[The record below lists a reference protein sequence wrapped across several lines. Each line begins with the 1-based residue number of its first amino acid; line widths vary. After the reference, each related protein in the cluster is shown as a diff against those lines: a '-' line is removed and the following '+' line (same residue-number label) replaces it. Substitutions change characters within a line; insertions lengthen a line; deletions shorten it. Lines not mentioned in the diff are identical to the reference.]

1 MSFLELNHVTKSF
14 GNLRA
19 VNDVTFEIE
28 QGKITAIIG
37 PNGAGKTTIFNLI
50 TGWHRV
56 TSGQI
61 LYKGENITQLPTYKI
76 LKRGI
81 GRSFQII
88 NIFKNLTVFEN
99 VRMGVLARANKSMN
113 FLRSVNNRSF
123 SGLKEKTIHLIQT
136 VGLQQEMNTIATTLS
151 HGDQKALEIAIA
163 LSAEPVLLLLDEPT
177 AGMSVDE
184 SQYTTNLIKEISKK
198 SGITILFTEHDLDMV
213 FFTADRIIVMAQGEV
228 ICDGDER
235 CIRGDQKV
243 REAYLGSEQ

>member
-243 REAYLGSEQ
+243 REAYLGSEH

>member
-56 TSGQI
+56 TSGQV
-61 LYKGENITQLPTYKI
+61 LFKGENITQLPTYKI

-99 VRMGVLARANKSMN
+99 VRMGVLARADKSMN
-113 FLRSVNNRSF
+113 FLRSVNNRFF

-177 AGMSVDE
+177 AGMSVEE
-184 SQYTTNLIKEISKK
+184 SQYTTNLIKEISRE

-243 REAYLGSEQ
+243 REAYLGSEH

>member
-213 FFTADRIIVMAQGEV
+213 FFTADRIIVMAQGEI

-243 REAYLGSEQ
+243 REAYLGSEH